1 MAYLLHIE
9 TSSNCCS
16 VALSKDAVL
25 LGLLEE
31 VQANTHASSLPLFI
45 QQLLSEHSLTV
56 RDLAAV
62 SVGLGPGSYTGL
74 RVGVSLVKGLCFVH
88 GIPLIG
94 LSTLKIMA
102 QGLKEIY
109 PSFEG
114 DFVPIVDARRM
125 EVYTAHYDQNLN
137 EKKSEYAYV
146 VDESSWSEYHTQ
158 ILFGGS
164 AASKVKAKLIPNTR
178 HTFDCESNLF
188 SARFMCSLAFE
199 KFRQNAFE
207 NLAYVE
213 PLYLKE
219 WGQL

>member
-1 MAYLLHIE
+1 M
-9 TSSNCCS
+9 
-16 VALSKDAVL
+16 L

-45 QQLLSEHSLTV
+45 QQLLAEHSLTV

-109 PSFEG
+109 PAFEG

-125 EVYTAHYDQNLN
+125 EVYTAHYDRYLN
-137 EKKSEYAYV
+137 VKKSEYAYV
-146 VDESSWSEYHTQ
+146 VDEDSWSENQTP

-164 AASKVKAKLIPNTR
+164 AAPKVKAKLTPNKL
-178 HTFDCESNLF
+178 HLFDCESNLF
-188 SARFMCSLAFE
+188 SARFMCAMAFE
-199 KFRQNAFE
+199 KFSISAFQE
-207 NLAYVE
+207 LAYVE
-213 PLYLKE
+213 PSYLKE